1 MTVQEFFQKLE
12 TVDFLY
18 SMSDAPGAFDRG
30 RKQVA
35 EIKEEAAELGGLYLR
50 MFYDYREYMSSIVTG
65 ERLKKPEITDYVKE

>member
-1 MTVQEFFQKLE
+1 MTVQEFFQKLQ

-35 EIKEEAAELGGLYLR
+35 DIKEEAAELGGLYLR
-50 MFYDYREYMSSIVTG
+50 MFYDYQEYMSSIVTG
-65 ERLKKPEITDYVKE
+65 PDRPEPVLEDYTHE

>member
-65 ERLKKPEITDYVKE
+65 ERLRKPELEDYIYE

>member
-1 MTVQEFFQKLE
+1 MTVQEFFEKLQ

-35 EIKEEAAELGGLYLR
+35 DIKEEATEHGGLYLR
-50 MFYDYREYMSSIVTG
+50 MFYDYRDYMSSIVTG
-65 ERLKKPEITDYVKE
+65 GDIQKPVLEDYTHE

>member
-35 EIKEEAAELGGLYLR
+35 DIKEEAAELGGLYLR
-50 MFYDYREYMSSIVTG
+50 MFYDYQEYMSSIVTG
-65 ERLKKPEITDYVKE
+65 GGIDKPVLEDYVNE

>member
-65 ERLKKPEITDYVKE
+65 ERLRKPELEDYIHE